1 MTGDIIKG
9 NSKPGVCVCM
19 CRGVY
24 VREREGVGVWVPAW
38 SIKDD
43 FVAVVT

>member
-1 MTGDIIKG
+1 
-9 NSKPGVCVCM
+9 M

-24 VREREGVGVWVPAW
+24 VREREWVGVWVPEW

-43 FVAVVT
+43 FMAVVTYE